1 MLLDTKIHPLYK
13 FITRWFFSTNHK
25 DIGTL
30 YIIFGAIS
38 GVAGTALSLYIRMT
52 LAQPN
57 CNFLEYNH
65 HLYNGAPSND
75 YSRPR
80 KVHNRRHL
88 YFMLNFN
95 GIVVNLPT
103 YRKELTLCGKTAC
116 RKRDFVR
123 IFPEVK
129 FTTNRITNL
138 NFMEGSQVPRYNVRS
153 VRNYVVLRSPE
164 YIKHPVIGNDLM
176 EESSKVNIRRE
187 FLEFGISRHV
197 EALGR
202 RRIYNT
208 IFVYRKRSSFACSGK
223 SSLEGLEGTEQLQ
236 ILKES
241 LYNKGTAHN
250 LSKIMS
256 IPEFL
261 ISSYIKIRSNKGSMT
276 QTFDGTLDKIKD
288 KCFINTASQM
298 RNGLYQFSPA
308 RRIYI
313 PKPNGKLRPLT
324 IPCPK
329 DKIVQEGMKFLLE
342 TVFES
347 VFKDSSFGFRPNLG
361 CHAALKDIRKKCKA
375 VSWYIEGDIEQQFL
389 CIDHSILVSM
399 LKKKIKDQAF
409 IDLIYKYLR
418 TGYSE
423 TRNKI
428 IPMKMGLIQGG
439 ILSPVLSNIYM
450 TSFDCWVE
458 DVLKPSFDKGIKRK
472 TNPEYFRR
480 YYQDGLKVKDK
491 TIRSVVGNDSDCK
504 RMFYFRYADD
514 FIIGVDGN
522 KKDCVELRDS
532 IEKFLLKELKLVLNM
547 DKSKIIHA
555 ETKSAKFLGY
565 KIHKTKL
572 RKMAIKRDSKSRMSR
587 RVPRPILDA
596 PLSEIVNKL
605 VQKGYVK
612 KNKGTKGKPTKIFK
626 PTRNGRF
633 INLTLDGIINHYK
646 TVEKGI
652 LNYYSLANNYGN
664 LVGIVHYL
672 LKYSCVLTI
681 ASKMRLKTMRK
692 VFRKYKKDLSVKGD
706 NAKITSYP
714 TPSYKRPKN
723 VSNRIQRFDEDFIE
737 KLHYRLNRGR
747 KDLDGICFICGTT
760 ENIEIHHVR
769 ALRKN
774 GSLIRKDFLSQMMS
788 RINRKQ
794 IPVCTKCHKNIHSGK
809 YDRPSIG

>member
-1 MLLDTKIHPLYK
+1 
-13 FITRWFFSTNHK
+13 
-25 DIGTL
+25 
-30 YIIFGAIS
+30 
-38 GVAGTALSLYIRMT
+38 
-52 LAQPN
+52 
-57 CNFLEYNH
+57 
-65 HLYNGAPSND
+65 
-75 YSRPR
+75 
-80 KVHNRRHL
+80 
-88 YFMLNFN
+88 
-95 GIVVNLPT
+95 
-103 YRKELTLCGKTAC
+103 
-116 RKRDFVR
+116 
-123 IFPEVK
+123 
-129 FTTNRITNL
+129 
-138 NFMEGSQVPRYNVRS
+138 
-153 VRNYVVLRSPE
+153 
-164 YIKHPVIGNDLM
+164 M
-176 EESSKVNIRRE
+176 EENSKVNIRRE

-202 RRIYNT
+202 RRICST
-208 IFVYRKRSSFACSGK
+208 TFIYRKRSSFTCSGK

-236 ILKES
+236 ILKENLS
-241 LYNKGTAHN
+241 SKGTAHN
-250 LSKIMS
+250 LSEIMS
-256 IPEFL
+256 IPDFL
-261 ISSYIKIRSNKGSMT
+261 ISSYVKIRSNKGSMT
-276 QTFDGTLDKIKD
+276 PAFDDTLDKIKN
-288 KCFINTASQM
+288 KWFVKTASQM

-308 RRIYI
+308 RRIHI

-324 IPCPK
+324 MPSPK
-329 DKIVQEGMKFLLE
+329 DKIVQEGMRFLLE

-347 VFKDSSFGFRPNLG
+347 VFRNSSFGFRPNLG
-361 CHAALKDIRKKCKA
+361 CHAALKDIRRKCKA
-375 VSWYIEGDIEQQFL
+375 VSWYIEGDIEQQFPS
-389 CIDHSILVSM
+389 IDHNILVSM
-399 LKKKIKDQAF
+399 LKEKIKDQAF

-450 TSFDCWVE
+450 TPFDCWVE

-472 TNPEYFRR
+472 TNPEYFRQ
-480 YYQDGLKVKDK
+480 YYQNGLKVKNK
-491 TIRSVVGNDSDCK
+491 TIRSVVGNDPDWK

-522 KKDCVELRDS
+522 KENCVELRDS

-547 DKSKIIHA
+547 DKSEITHA

-572 RKMAIKRDSKSRMSR
+572 RKMAVKRDSKGRMSR

-605 VQKGYVK
+605 VQKGYVR
-612 KNKGTKGKPTKIFK
+612 KNKGIKGKPTRIFK

-646 TVEKGI
+646 IVEKGI
-652 LNYYSLANNYGN
+652 LNYYSLANNFGN
-664 LVGIVHYL
+664 LAGVVHYL

-692 VFRKYKKDLSVKGD
+692 VFRKYNKDLSVKGD
-706 NAKITSYP
+706 NGKITRYP
-714 TPSYKRPKN
+714 TPSYKRPKY
-723 VSNRIQRFDEDFIE
+723 VSNIIQRFDEDFIE
-737 KLHYRLNRGR
+737 KLHYRMNRGR

-760 ENIEIHHVR
+760 ENIEIHHVQ

-774 GSLIRKDFLSQMMS
+774 GSVIRKDFLSQTMS

-794 IPVCTKCHKNIHSGK
+794 IPVCTKCHKNIHRGK
-809 YDRPSIG
+809 YDGSSIG